1 MDVSQ
6 FQEKLSGICALAAEN
21 DKTLTTAQVREYF
34 DGMDLDKSQLLK
46 VLQYLKVQGI
56 GIEGIDAPEGGV
68 VSAQNKDDTPEA
80 EAVPLTPEE
89 EAYLRE
95 YKSGMSDGNTKGG
108 RTVDELFRDLS
119 RGEQSA
125 REVLARLY
133 LPVAAD
139 LAVQMNCR
147 ELHLADLI
155 QEANVSLLTALGRKL
170 PAGQSAG
177 SNQDE
182 PVEKDDAWLRGEI
195 RGGIRRAIEE
205 QGQRKFEDD
214 CLVAKVQTLEAA
226 IKELTEDDEEG
237 ETKLSVEELAIIL
250 EMDEEEIRG
259 VLRLTGD
266 DK

>member
-34 DGMDLDKSQLLK
+34 DGMDLDKGQLLK

-56 GIEGIDAPEGGV
+56 GIEGIDSLGGGT
-68 VSAQNKDDTPEA
+68 VSVQNNDNTPET

-95 YKSGMSDGNTKGG
+95 YKSGMGGGSAKGG
-108 RTVDELFRDLS
+108 RTVEELFHDLS

-147 ELHLADLI
+147 ELHLSDLI
-155 QEANVSLLTALGRKL
+155 QEANVSLLTALG
-170 PAGQSAG
+170 
-177 SNQDE
+177 QDE

-195 RGGIRRAIEE
+195 CGGIRRAIEE

-214 CLVAKVQTLEAA
+214 CLVAKVQNLEAA
-226 IKELTEDDEEG
+226 VKELTEDDEEG

>member
-46 VLQYLKVQGI
+46 VLQYLKLQGI
-56 GIEGIDAPEGGV
+56 GIEGIDAPEGSF
-68 VSAQNKDDTPEA
+68 VSAQDKGDTPEA

-95 YKSGMSDGNTKGG
+95 YKSGMGGGSTKGG

-139 LAVQMNCR
+139 MAVQMNCH
-147 ELHLADLI
+147 ELHLSDLI
-155 QEANVSLLTALGRKL
+155 QEANVSLLTALG
-170 PAGQSAG
+170 
-177 SNQDE
+177 QDE

-214 CLVAKVQTLEAA
+214 CLVAKVQNLEAA
-226 IKELTEDDEEG
+226 VKELTEDDEEG

>member
-21 DKTLTTAQVREYF
+21 DNTLTTAQVREYF

-56 GIEGIDAPEGGV
+56 GIEGIDAPGSGA
-68 VSAQNKDDTPEA
+68 VSAQNENDTPEMGA
-80 EAVPLTPEE
+80 GAVPLTPEE

-95 YKSGMSDGNTKGG
+95 YKSGMSHGSSKGG

-125 REVLARLY
+125 REVLARIY

-139 LAVQMNCR
+139 MAVQMNCR
-147 ELHLADLI
+147 ELHLSDLI
-155 QEANVSLLTALGRKL
+155 QEANVSLLTALG
-170 PAGQSAG
+170 QT
-177 SNQDE
+177 E

-214 CLVAKVQTLEAA
+214 CLVAKVRNLETAVR
-226 IKELTEDDEEG
+226 ELTEDDVEG
-237 ETKLSVEELAIIL
+237 ETKLSVDELAIIL

>member
-56 GIEGIDAPEGGV
+56 GIEGIDAPEGGA
-68 VSAQNKDDTPEA
+68 VSVQNKDDTPEA

-139 LAVQMNCR
+139 LAVQMNCH
-147 ELHLADLI
+147 ELHLSDLI
-155 QEANVSLLTALGRKL
+155 QEANVSLLTALG
-170 PAGQSAG
+170 
-177 SNQDE
+177 QDE
-182 PVEKDDAWLRGEI
+182 PVDKDDAWLCGEI
-195 RGGIRRAIEE
+195 CGGIRRAIEE

-214 CLVAKVQTLEAA
+214 CLVAKVQKLEAA
-226 IKELTEDDEEG
+226 VKELTEDDEEG

>member
-21 DKTLTTAQVREYF
+21 NKTLTTAQVREYF
-34 DGMDLDKSQLLK
+34 DGMELDKSQLLK

-56 GIEGIDAPEGGV
+56 AIEGIDTPGNGTPSVQDTQEKPE
-68 VSAQNKDDTPEA
+68 E
-80 EAVPLTPEE
+80 EAVPLTAEE
-89 EAYLRE
+89 QAYLRE
-95 YKSGMSDGNTKGG
+95 YKDGMGDVSSTGG
-108 RTVDELFRDLS
+108 RTGEELFRDLS

-133 LPVAAD
+133 FPVAAE

-155 QEANVSLLTALGRKL
+155 QEANVSLLSALGQQE
-170 PAGQSAG
+170 PA
-177 SNQDE
+177 
-182 PVEKDDAWLRGEI
+182 EKTDAWLRGEI

-205 QGQRKFEDD
+205 QTQRKFEDD
-214 CLVAKVQTLEAA
+214 CLVAKVQNLEAA
-226 IKELTEDDEEG
+226 VKALTEDDEEG

-250 EMDEEEIRG
+250 DMDEEEIRS